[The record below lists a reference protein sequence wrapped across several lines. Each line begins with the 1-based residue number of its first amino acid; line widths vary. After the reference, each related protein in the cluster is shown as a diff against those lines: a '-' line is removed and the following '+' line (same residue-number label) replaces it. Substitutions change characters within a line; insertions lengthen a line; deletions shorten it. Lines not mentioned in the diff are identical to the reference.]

1 MPMGDG
7 PHTTR
12 TTDSPKYAVHLS
24 IYDLLPTPSPLST
37 FLWSLG
43 SSLLHTG
50 VHIPHLNLEYAYG
63 GHSIPNRS
71 GVYHTSPH
79 DPPPG
84 GHFRDSIFIGWARI
98 SKEELR
104 NVVKEVS
111 EEFLG
116 GEYRLLER
124 NCNHFSE
131 EMCRRLTG
139 QGVPG
144 WINRAS
150 RVGGWAPCVV
160 PREWL
165 EVPECEEGE
174 GGDAGDEEPEVRPSE
189 DERRRMLSRRRS
201 LVEAH
206 ECEDSQRDE
215 GGGGSSAMTRDA
227 EGRKMPISEV
237 APLARTGPG
246 GD

>member
-1 MPMGDG
+1 MMPATDN
-7 PHTTR
+7 PSATR
-12 TTDSPKYAVHLS
+12 TSNCPKHAIHLS

-63 GHSIPNRS
+63 GHSIPKRS

-84 GHFRDSIFIGWARI
+84 GHFRDSIFIGWARM
-98 SKEELR
+98 SKEDMET
-104 NVVKEVS
+104 VVRGVS

-131 EMCRRLTG
+131 ELCRRLTG
-139 QGVPG
+139 QGVPA
-144 WINRAS
+144 WVNRAS

-160 PREWL
+160 PREWI
-165 EVPECEEGE
+165 EVPECEDGE
-174 GGDAGDEEPEVRPSE
+174 RADAGDEEPEVRGSE
-189 DERRRMLSRRRS
+189 DEGRRMLSRRRS
-201 LVEAH
+201 W
-206 ECEDSQRDE
+206 
-215 GGGGSSAMTRDA
+215 GGGLEGEVGRGDGGAAGSSVMVRDA

-237 APLARTGPG
+237 APAARKSP
-246 GD
+246 